1 MDIMIDLEAL
11 DVTPTATILTIGAQ
25 MFDPLGEG
33 IPEGDHTSLYARVSL
48 ESQADRTIDDGTLAW
63 WGTQPQESQDEVF
76 NEEGR
81 IPLTEMLER
90 LYKMVWQSKR
100 VWANGPT
107 YDMTILENA
116 YKQVGMALPWKY
128 HVVRDTRTVYSL
140 WPDLPK
146 PEAAHHALDDCWRQI
161 ALLQATLQHLGIKEI
176 T

>member
-1 MDIMIDLEAL
+1 MASIMIDLETA
-11 DVTPTATILTIGAQ
+11 DITPSAVILTVGAQ

-33 IPEGDHTSLYARVSL
+33 ILEGENAQYYARVDTD
-48 ESQADRTIDDGTLAW
+48 SQPNRTIDDGTLAW
-63 WGTQPQESQDEVF
+63 WATQPQESQDEAFGLENRV
-76 NEEGR
+76 
-81 IPLTEMLER
+81 PLKEVLER
-90 LYKMVWQSKR
+90 LYKMIWASKHVWT
-100 VWANGPT
+100 NGAF
-107 YDMTILENA
+107 DMTILENA

>member
-1 MDIMIDLEAL
+1 MASIMIDLETA
-11 DVTPTATILTIGAQ
+11 DITPSAVILTVGAQ

-33 IPEGDHTSLYARVSL
+33 IIEGENAQFYARVDT
-48 ESQADRTIDDGTLAW
+48 ESQPNRTIDDGTLAW
-63 WGTQPQESQDEVF
+63 WGTQPQEAQDEAFGPENRV
-76 NEEGR
+76 
-81 IPLTEMLER
+81 PLKEVLER
-90 LYKMVWQSKR
+90 LYKMIWASKHVWT
-100 VWANGPT
+100 NGAF
-107 YDMTILENA
+107 DMTILENA
-116 YKQVGMALPWKY
+116 YKQSGMALPWKY

>member
-1 MDIMIDLEAL
+1 MASIMIDLETA
-11 DVTPTATILTIGAQ
+11 DVTPSALILTIGAQ
-25 MFDPLGEG
+25 MFNPLGEG
-33 IPEGDHTSLYARVSL
+33 VIDGENSSYYARVSS
-48 ESQADRTIDDGTLAW
+48 ESQEGRTIDDSTLAW
-63 WGTQPQESQDEVF
+63 WGTQPPEAQEEAFGED
-76 NEEGR
+76 GR
-81 IPLTEMLER
+81 VPLREMLEH
-90 LYKMVWQSKR
+90 LYKMIWKADKVWT
-100 VWANGPT
+100 NGAF
-107 YDMTILENA
+107 DMTILENA